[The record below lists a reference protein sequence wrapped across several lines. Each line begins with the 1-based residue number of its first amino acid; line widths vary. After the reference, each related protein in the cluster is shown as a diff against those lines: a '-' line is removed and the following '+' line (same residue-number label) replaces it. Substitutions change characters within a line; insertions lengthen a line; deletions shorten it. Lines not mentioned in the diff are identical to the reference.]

1 MGEEFTPTRGAGG
14 GGFGQMIVVFGM
26 IFAIMYFL
34 MIRPQQKKQAEHRR
48 MLDGLGPGDQVLT
61 SGGLFGIVSKIRE
74 DKVWLDPLLD
84 ALAENLP
91 LLAAGD
97 GEGFMTKVALL
108 APPPVKEPPVK
119 EEEAGNGGG
128 TSPREPDPA

>member
-1 MGEEFTPTRGAGG
+1 MWVDTAYALGGGPGGGGPGG

-74 DKVWLDPLLD
+74 DKVWLDI
-84 ALAENLP
+84 AENVRVRVQRSNISSVV
-91 LLAAGD
+91 G
-97 GEGFMTKVALL
+97 K
-108 APPPVKEPPVK
+108 
-119 EEEAGNGGG
+119 GGG
-128 TSPREPDPA
+128 PKSKDGGDKDEDNDDE

>member
-1 MGEEFTPTRGAGG
+1 MWVDTAYALGGGPGGGGPGG

-74 DKVWLDPLLD
+74 DKVWLDI
-84 ALAENLP
+84 AENVRVRVQR
-91 LLAAGD
+91 ANIASVVGR
-97 GEGFMTKVALL
+97 
-108 APPPVKEPPVK
+108 
-119 EEEAGNGGG
+119 GGG
-128 TSPREPDPA
+128 PKSKEGGDKDEDDDDE